1 MRPILLVVDPPDPE
15 ALSTRKLILESQK
28 YNVLTAFTG
37 PEAKEIAQR
46 VPINAVVLHER
57 VQDGD
62 SAGLAAELK
71 RVRPE
76 IPIWMVAPQPL
87 ITVPNVDRVLSS
99 FDPLALVTL
108 AERTFGNYIVKDE
121 ADRELNPPPSKK

>member
-15 ALSTRKLILESQK
+15 TLSTRKLILESQK

-37 PEAKEIAQR
+37 PEAKEIAER

-62 SAGLAAELK
+62 SCELAAELK
-71 RVRPE
+71 LVRPKA
-76 IPIWMVAPQPL
+76 PIWMVAPHPHIQ
-87 ITVPNVDRVLSS
+87 VPNVDRVLLS
-99 FDPLALVTL
+99 F
-108 AERTFGNYIVKDE
+108 
-121 ADRELNPPPSKK
+121 